1 MNKTS
6 KKANKKINI
15 KQLVNTPYKRIII
28 LIFIIAI
35 LLRIIYVL
43 KIDPYKNQH
52 DVGTINSNGG
62 MAYCKYIYDNMSL
75 PNSNSGQFYHPPLH
89 FAISALWMKVGS
101 IFTKDFNTLF
111 NSIKYLTLIYSVIT
125 LFLFYKILKE
135 LHIKDKFKVYMMA
148 AFSLMPIGIIF
159 AGSYNN
165 DGLTYMLSIWA
176 ILELI
181 KWYKKST
188 FKRILILAVI
198 VGCTVMTKTSG
209 GLLAVPIAYIFIFKL
224 IREIRKKN
232 DKNVLDYIYYYAIFG
247 VVSLSVGLWYH
258 LRNAVK
264 FGQPILYVLDIH
276 NDKLYTGSH
285 SIAERFLPQI
295 SEFKSIYAN
304 PFGDYNNPAYVIKT
318 FLFGEWKDWNTIS
331 NVLYYSAI
339 IITSILVLVAIYAFI
354 RSMFIP
360 SKRNIVWRDAFGL
373 LAIINVISYIKMN
386 LDLPYGCSMDFRYL
400 TLTLFTGIMF
410 IYFVIYNLNRKNK
423 KLANIVL
430 NIVFIMTILVIV
442 ITNIIIIST
451 SSASLTTY

>member
-101 IFTKDFNTLF
+101 VFTKDFNTLF

-159 AGSYNN
+159 
-165 DGLTYMLSIWA
+165 
-176 ILELI
+176 
-181 KWYKKST
+181 
-188 FKRILILAVI
+188 
-198 VGCTVMTKTSG
+198 
-209 GLLAVPIAYIFIFKL
+209 
-224 IREIRKKN
+224 
-232 DKNVLDYIYYYAIFG
+232 
-247 VVSLSVGLWYH
+247 
-258 LRNAVK
+258 
-264 FGQPILYVLDIH
+264 
-276 NDKLYTGSH
+276 
-285 SIAERFLPQI
+285 
-295 SEFKSIYAN
+295 
-304 PFGDYNNPAYVIKT
+304 
-318 FLFGEWKDWNTIS
+318 
-331 NVLYYSAI
+331 
-339 IITSILVLVAIYAFI
+339 
-354 RSMFIP
+354 P
-360 SKRNIVWRDAFGL
+360 S
-373 LAIINVISYIKMN
+373 S
-386 LDLPYGCSMDFRYL
+386 
-400 TLTLFTGIMF
+400 
-410 IYFVIYNLNRKNK
+410 
-423 KLANIVL
+423 
-430 NIVFIMTILVIV
+430 
-442 ITNIIIIST
+442 
-451 SSASLTTY
+451 